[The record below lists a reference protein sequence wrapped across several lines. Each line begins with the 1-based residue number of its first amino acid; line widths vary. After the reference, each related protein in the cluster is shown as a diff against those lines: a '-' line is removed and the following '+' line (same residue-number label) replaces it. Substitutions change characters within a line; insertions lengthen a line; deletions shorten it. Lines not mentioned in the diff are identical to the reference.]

1 LPIQKPMDTL
11 FRVVAGV
18 MVYPALQVAIKLDI
32 AGLLQD
38 SVLPVTVLAEHTH
51 SHPDALYRLMRFL
64 AVAGIFTEIQ
74 GEEAVHSFANNEAS
88 HLLRRDIPNSMA
100 RYMARE
106 IYPEWA
112 NQALQH
118 LSHTIRTGEP
128 ALDHA
133 YGFSIWDYLQ
143 RNPSARRDFDE
154 AMTIISETFTECTL
168 AEYDFSQLH
177 TIADVGGS
185 YGSLL
190 TAVLRAN
197 PHIEGILFD
206 KPEVISQ
213 AGNVLE
219 LTHKDVLSRC
229 QLQEGDFLQSVPNG
243 CDAYLLRY
251 ILHNWGD
258 DVCIQILK
266 NCRTASPRAKVIIVE
281 QVLQSDCPD
290 QYTLVMD
297 FWMLASFRNA
307 KERTQQEY
315 ATLLQTA
322 GYRLTQV
329 IPTNSPVS
337 IVEGVPD
344 NF

>member
-1 LPIQKPMDTL
+1 VPIQKSINTL

-18 MVYPALQVAIKLDI
+18 TLLPALQVAAKLDI
-32 AGLLQD
+32 AGLLKD
-38 SVLPVTVLAEHTH
+38 SVLPVTDLAERTQ
-51 SHPDALYRLMRFL
+51 SHPGALYRLMRFL
-64 AVAGIFTEIQ
+64 ATEGIFTEVQ
-74 GEEAVHSFANNEAS
+74 GSKVRSFANNEVS
-88 HLLRRDIPNSMA
+88 HLLRKDVPNSMN
-100 RYMARE
+100 RYIARE
-106 IYPEWA
+106 VYPEWA
-112 NQALQH
+112 NKALQH
-118 LSHTIRTGEP
+118 LSHAIRTGEP

-143 RNPSARRDFDE
+143 QNPVARQDFDE
-154 AMTIISETFTECTL
+154 TMTILSEIFPDCTL
-168 AEYDFSQLH
+168 GEYDFSQLN
-177 TIADVGGS
+177 TVADIGGS

-197 PHIEGILFD
+197 PHINGILFD
-206 KPEVISQ
+206 RPEVIAK

-219 LTHKDVLSRC
+219 LMHKDVLSRC
-229 QLQEGDFLQSVPNG
+229 QLQEGDFFQSVPNG

-266 NCRTASPRAKVIIVE
+266 NCRTASPRAKVLIVE